1 MKRRSF
7 LRIGCVLLGALLL
20 GVSAGRAAVA
30 LAENK
35 RLRDGFVKHPYL
47 VYPYEEHIPMEEM
60 DISQLTG
67 AMDILAVAAAETDN
81 RFLLTLTRDI
91 CYYDKANAA
100 KPALIL
106 KKGTR
111 VYPWLTGDP
120 WFYGFSSSLPTYYHG
135 WRYNRPL
142 LQEGQS
148 VEDLEETYYYIR
160 LDDLRY
166 LMREADIKV
175 ASKRAERPPLSTAR
189 LEQQFLWVDMYF
201 YEKGVYVSPDL
212 LRNPMDSWNIWI
224 TAAGFVL
231 ILAGVLLHVY
241 ARRNRSA

>member
-142 LQEGQS
+142 LC
-148 VEDLEETYYYIR
+148 R
-160 LDDLRY
+160 LQ
-166 LMREADIKV
+166 
-175 ASKRAERPPLSTAR
+175 KRLI
-189 LEQQFLWVDMYF
+189 
-201 YEKGVYVSPDL
+201 
-212 LRNPMDSWNIWI
+212 LRNTRDSSENM
-224 TAAGFVL
+224 L
-231 ILAGVLLHVY
+231 CQHSKKERLAPEENGGNL
-241 ARRNRSA
+241 